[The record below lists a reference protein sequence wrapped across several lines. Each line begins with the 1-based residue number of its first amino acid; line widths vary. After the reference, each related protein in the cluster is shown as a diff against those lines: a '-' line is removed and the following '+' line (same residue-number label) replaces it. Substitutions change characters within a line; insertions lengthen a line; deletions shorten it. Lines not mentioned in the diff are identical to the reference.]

1 LKTAMAFARLSSAN
15 REAAPIS
22 EINATPLVDVFLV
35 LMLIF
40 LLCAP
45 MAGVQLPLDLPTAG
59 AQGANAATAQPVVI
73 DINAQGQWHWQGRAM
88 GLNELLQ
95 AVQAEQ
101 ATNPQARLQLR
112 ADQAAAYG
120 RVAELMA
127 AVQAQGWQQLD
138 LVLRPSAKP

>member
-1 LKTAMAFARLSSAN
+1 MAFARLSSAN
-15 REAAPIS
+15 RERAPIS
-22 EINATPLVDVFLV
+22 DINATPLVDVFLV

-95 AVQAEQ
+95 ALQAEQ
-101 ATNPQARLQLR
+101 AANPQARLQLR

>member
-1 LKTAMAFARLSSAN
+1 MAFARLSSAN

-73 DINAQGQWHWQGRAM
+73 DINDQGQWHWQGRSI
-88 GLNELLQ
+88 GLTELLQ
-95 AVQAEQ
+95 ALQAEQ
-101 ATNPQARLQLR
+101 AANPQARLQLR

-127 AVQAQGWQQLD
+127 ALQSQGWQQLD

>member
-1 LKTAMAFARLSSAN
+1 MAFARLSSAN
-15 REAAPIS
+15 RERAPIS

-45 MAGVQLPLDLPTAG
+45 MAGIQLPLDLPTAG

-95 AVQAEQ
+95 ALQAEQ
-101 ATNPQARLQLR
+101 AANPQARLQLR

>member
-1 LKTAMAFARLSSAN
+1 MAFARLSSAN

-127 AVQAQGWQQLD
+127 AVQAQGWQRLD

>member
-1 LKTAMAFARLSSAN
+1 MAFARFSSA
-15 REAAPIS
+15 AQAGTPIG
-22 EINATPLVDVFLV
+22 EINATPLIDVFLV

-45 MAGVQLPLDLPTAG
+45 LGWAALPLDLPA
-59 AQGANAATAQPVVI
+59 AQGQAITAPSAKPVVI
-73 DINAQGQWHWQGRAM
+73 DIDAMGLWHWQGRAM
-88 GLNELLQ
+88 GTAELMQ
-95 AVQAEQ
+95 ALQAEQ
-101 ATNPQARLQLR
+101 AANPQARLQLR

-127 AVQAQGWQQLD
+127 TVQAQGWQQLD

>member
-1 LKTAMAFARLSSAN
+1 MAFARLSSAN

-45 MAGVQLPLDLPTAG
+45 MAGIQLPLDLPTAG

-95 AVQAEQ
+95 ALQVEQ
-101 ATNPQARLQLR
+101 AANPQARLQLR

-127 AVQAQGWQQLD
+127 VVQAQGWQQLD

>member
-1 LKTAMAFARLSSAN
+1 MAFARLSSAN
-15 REAAPIS
+15 RERAPIS

-88 GLNELLQ
+88 GLTELLQ
-95 AVQAEQ
+95 ALQAEQ
-101 ATNPQARLQLR
+101 AANPQARLQLR

>member
-1 LKTAMAFARLSSAN
+1 MAFARLSSAN

-45 MAGVQLPLDLPTAG
+45 MGLVSLPLDLPAARGQT
-59 AQGANAATAQPVVI
+59 ATASMAKPVVI
-73 DINAQGQWHWQGRAM
+73 DIDAQGQWHWQGRAM
-88 GLNELLQ
+88 GPAELMQALQ
-95 AVQAEQ
+95 IEQ
-101 ATNPQARLQLR
+101 AANPQARLQLR

-127 AVQAQGWQQLD
+127 ELQSQGWQHLD

>member
-1 LKTAMAFARLSSAN
+1 M
-15 REAAPIS
+15 S

-45 MAGVQLPLDLPTAG
+45 VGLTSLPLDLPAAAGHTGTAPMDE
-59 AQGANAATAQPVVI
+59 PVVLEV
-73 DINAQGQWHWQGRAM
+73 DAQGQWHWKGRAI
-88 GLNELLQ
+88 GAAELMQVLQ
-95 AVQAEQ
+95 AAQA
-101 ATNPQARLQLR
+101 ANPQARLQLR

-127 AVQAQGWQQLD
+127 ALQALGWQNLE
-138 LVLRPSAKP
+138 LVLRPSDKP

>member
-1 LKTAMAFARLSSAN
+1 MAFARLSSAN

-45 MAGVQLPLDLPTAG
+45 MAGIQLPLDLPTAS
-59 AQGANAATAQPVVI
+59 AQGANAATVQPVVI
-73 DINAQGQWHWQGRAM
+73 DINAQGQWHWQGRVM

-95 AVQAEQ
+95 ALQAEQ
-101 ATNPQARLQLR
+101 AANPQARLQLR

-127 AVQAQGWQQLD
+127 ALQSQGWQHLD
-138 LVLRPSAKP
+138 LVLRPSTKP

>member
-1 LKTAMAFARLSSAN
+1 MAFARLSSAN

-59 AQGANAATAQPVVI
+59 AQGANAATVQPVVI
-73 DINAQGQWHWQGRAM
+73 DINAQGQWQGRAM

-95 AVQAEQ
+95 ALQAEQ
-101 ATNPQARLQLR
+101 AANPQARLQLR

>member
-1 LKTAMAFARLSSAN
+1 MAFARLSSAN

-45 MAGVQLPLDLPTAG
+45 MAGIQLPLDLPKAG
-59 AQGANAATAQPVVI
+59 AQGANAATVQPVVI
-73 DINAQGQWHWQGRAM
+73 DINAQGQWHWQGRVM

-95 AVQAEQ
+95 ALQAEQ
-101 ATNPQARLQLR
+101 AANPQARLQLR

-127 AVQAQGWQQLD
+127 ALQSQGWQHLD
-138 LVLRPSAKP
+138 LVLRPSTKP

>member
-1 LKTAMAFARLSSAN
+1 MAFARLSSVN
-15 REAAPIS
+15 REDAPIS

-95 AVQAEQ
+95 ALQAEQ
-101 ATNPQARLQLR
+101 AANPQARLQLR

>member
-1 LKTAMAFARLSSAN
+1 MAFARLSSAN

-45 MAGVQLPLDLPTAG
+45 MAGIQLPLDLPTAG
-59 AQGANAATAQPVVI
+59 AHGANAATVQPVVI

-95 AVQAEQ
+95 ALQAEQ
-101 ATNPQARLQLR
+101 AANPQARLQLR

>member
-1 LKTAMAFARLSSAN
+1 MAFARLSSAN
-15 REAAPIS
+15 RETAPIS

-95 AVQAEQ
+95 ALQAEQ
-101 ATNPQARLQLR
+101 AANPQARLQLR

>member
-1 LKTAMAFARLSSAN
+1 MAFARLSSAHQKV
-15 REAAPIS
+15 APMS

-45 MAGVQLPLDLPTAG
+45 MAWVSLPLDLPA
-59 AQGANAATAQPVVI
+59 AQGQATNAPNAQPVVI
-73 DINAQGQWHWQGRAM
+73 DIDAQGQWHWQGRAM
-88 GLNELLQ
+88 GPAELVQ
-95 AVQAEQ
+95 ALQAEQ
-101 ATNPQARLQLR
+101 AANPQARLQLR

-127 AVQAQGWQQLD
+127 ALQSQGWQHLD

>member
-1 LKTAMAFARLSSAN
+1 MAFARLSSVN
-15 REAAPIS
+15 REDAPIS

>member
-1 LKTAMAFARLSSAN
+1 MAFARLSSAN

-45 MAGVQLPLDLPTAG
+45 MAGIQLPLDLPTAG

-73 DINAQGQWHWQGRAM
+73 DINAQGQWHWQGRVM

-95 AVQAEQ
+95 ALQAEQ
-101 ATNPQARLQLR
+101 AANPQARLQLR

>member
-1 LKTAMAFARLSSAN
+1 M
-15 REAAPIS
+15 S

-73 DINAQGQWHWQGRAM
+73 DIDAQGQWHWQGRAM
-88 GLNELLQ
+88 GPAELVPAL
-95 AVQAEQ
+95 QAEQ
-101 ATNPQARLQLR
+101 AANPQARLQLR

-127 AVQAQGWQQLD
+127 ALQSQGWQHLD

>member
-1 LKTAMAFARLSSAN
+1 MAFARLSSVN
-15 REAAPIS
+15 RQDAPIS

-59 AQGANAATAQPVVI
+59 AQGANAATFASVVI

-95 AVQAEQ
+95 ALQAEQ
-101 ATNPQARLQLR
+101 AANPQARLQLR

>member
-1 LKTAMAFARLSSAN
+1 MAFARLSSAN

-95 AVQAEQ
+95 ALQAER
-101 ATNPQARLQLR
+101 AANPSARLQLR

-127 AVQAQGWQQLD
+127 AVQAQGWPQLD
-138 LVLRPSAKP
+138 LVLRPTPKP

>member
-1 LKTAMAFARLSSAN
+1 M
-15 REAAPIS
+15 S

-45 MAGVQLPLDLPTAG
+45 MGLTSLPLDLPAAAG
-59 AQGANAATAQPVVI
+59 HIGATTI
-73 DINAQGQWHWQGRAM
+73 DKPAVLEVDAQGQWHWQGRAI
-88 GLNELLQ
+88 GAAELMQVLQ
-95 AVQAEQ
+95 AAQA
-101 ATNPQARLQLR
+101 ANPQARLQLR

-120 RVAELMA
+120 RVAEMMA
-127 AVQAQGWQQLD
+127 ALQALGWQNLD

>member
-1 LKTAMAFARLSSAN
+1 MAFARLSSAN

-95 AVQAEQ
+95 ALQAEQ
-101 ATNPQARLQLR
+101 AANPQARLQLR
-112 ADQAAAYG
+112 VDQAAAYG

>member
-1 LKTAMAFARLSSAN
+1 MAFARLSSAN

-45 MAGVQLPLDLPTAG
+45 RAGVQLPLDLPTAG
-59 AQGANAATAQPVVI
+59 AQGANAATFAPVVI

-95 AVQAEQ
+95 ALQAEQ
-101 ATNPQARLQLR
+101 AANPQARLQLR

>member
-1 LKTAMAFARLSSAN
+1 MAFARLSSVN
-15 REAAPIS
+15 RQDAPIS

-35 LMLIF
+35 LMLTF

-59 AQGANAATAQPVVI
+59 AQGANAATFAPVVI

-95 AVQAEQ
+95 ALQAEQ
-101 ATNPQARLQLR
+101 AANPQARLQLR

>member
-1 LKTAMAFARLSSAN
+1 MAFARLSSAN
-15 REAAPIS
+15 KEGAPIS

-45 MAGVQLPLDLPTAG
+45 MGWVQLPLDLPAAAG
-59 AQGANAATAQPVVI
+59 QGANAVTRQPVVI
-73 DINAQGQWHWQGRAM
+73 DIDAQGQWHWQGRAM

-95 AVQAEQ
+95 ALQAEQ
-101 ATNPQARLQLR
+101 AANPSARLQLR

-127 AVQAQGWQQLD
+127 AVQAQGWPQLD
-138 LVLRPSAKP
+138 LVLRPTPKP

>member
-1 LKTAMAFARLSSAN
+1 M
-15 REAAPIS
+15 S
-22 EINATPLVDVFLV
+22 EINATPLVYVFLV

-45 MAGVQLPLDLPTAG
+45 MGLVSLPLDLPA
-59 AQGANAATAQPVVI
+59 AQGHTATPPLAKPVVI
-73 DINAQGQWHWQGRAM
+73 DIDAQGQWHWQGRAM
-88 GLNELLQ
+88 GPAELIQALQ
-95 AVQAEQ
+95 TEQ
-101 ATNPQARLQLR
+101 AANPQARLQLR

-127 AVQAQGWQQLD
+127 ALQSQGWQHLD

>member
-1 LKTAMAFARLSSAN
+1 MAIARLTSN
-15 REAAPIS
+15 HREGVPMS

-45 MAGVQLPLDLPTAG
+45 MGWVSLSLDLPTARG
-59 AQGANAATAQPVVI
+59 QAASAAIAKPVVI
-73 DINAQGQWHWQGRAM
+73 DIDAQGQWHWQGRAM
-88 GLNELLQ
+88 GPAELVQALQ
-95 AVQAEQ
+95 AEKA
-101 ATNPQARLQLR
+101 ANPQVRLQLR

-127 AVQAQGWQQLD
+127 ALQSQGWQHLD
-138 LVLRPSAKP
+138 LVLRPSSKP

>member
-1 LKTAMAFARLSSAN
+1 MAFARLSSAN

-138 LVLRPSAKP
+138 FVMRPSAKP

>member
-1 LKTAMAFARLSSAN
+1 MAFARLSSAN
-15 REAAPIS
+15 QEAAPIS

-45 MAGVQLPLDLPTAG
+45 MAGIQLPLDLPTAG
-59 AQGANAATAQPVVI
+59 AQGASAATAQPVVI

-95 AVQAEQ
+95 ALQAEQ
-101 ATNPQARLQLR
+101 AANPQARLQLR

>member
-1 LKTAMAFARLSSAN
+1 MAFARLSSAN
-15 REAAPIS
+15 RERAPIS
-22 EINATPLVDVFLV
+22 DINATPLVDVFLV

-95 AVQAEQ
+95 ALQVEQ
-101 ATNPQARLQLR
+101 AANPQARLQLR

>member
-1 LKTAMAFARLSSAN
+1 
-15 REAAPIS
+15 
-22 EINATPLVDVFLV
+22 
-35 LMLIF
+35 
-40 LLCAP
+40 
-45 MAGVQLPLDLPTAG
+45 
-59 AQGANAATAQPVVI
+59 
-73 DINAQGQWHWQGRAM
+73 M

-95 AVQAEQ
+95 ALQVEQ
-101 ATNPQARLQLR
+101 AANPQARLQLR

>member
-1 LKTAMAFARLSSAN
+1 M
-15 REAAPIS
+15 S
-22 EINATPLVDVFLV
+22 EINATPLVDVFLL

-45 MAGVQLPLDLPTAG
+45 MGLTTLPLDLPAAAG
-59 AQGANAATAQPVVI
+59 DTGTTTMDKPAVLEV
-73 DINAQGQWHWQGRAM
+73 DAQGQWHWQGRVIGAD
-88 GLNELLQ
+88 ELMHALQ
-95 AVQAEQ
+95 AAQA
-101 ATNPQARLQLR
+101 ANPQARLQLR

-127 AVQAQGWQQLD
+127 ALQALGWQNLD